1 MRRTTKPVLN
11 NPFLARAIDEDLN
24 SALKAFENGLA
35 VSLIATPRD
44 KIRTCHVDEDL
55 ATVVAANRADRF
67 DFLPVIAPQGDPSDR
82 IIGLIDLESFMSANA
97 TLEGAVRDH
106 MRALSE
112 ENLIGADAGILAF
125 VRDADQHR
133 LRLIVSDREI
143 SGLVS
148 LSDLQKLPAR
158 AALFAIV
165 TQLEMV
171 MADAI
176 RQKFQGSEGWLDRL
190 PVATA
195 RKAAGR
201 NRKVARR
208 RYLCRRSVVYSVCGQ
223 DHHSRWEPSILGEQP

>member
-133 LRLIVSDREI
+133 LRLIVSDREDKWPGQPLR
-143 SGLVS
+143 SSKATGQGCTLRDCYPTGNGHGRCNTAGVS
-148 LSDLQKLPAR
+148 R
-158 AALFAIV
+158 F
-165 TQLEMV
+165 
-171 MADAI
+171 
-176 RQKFQGSEGWLDRL
+176 
-190 PVATA
+190 
-195 RKAAGR
+195 
-201 NRKVARR
+201 
-208 RYLCRRSVVYSVCGQ
+208 
-223 DHHSRWEPSILGEQP
+223 